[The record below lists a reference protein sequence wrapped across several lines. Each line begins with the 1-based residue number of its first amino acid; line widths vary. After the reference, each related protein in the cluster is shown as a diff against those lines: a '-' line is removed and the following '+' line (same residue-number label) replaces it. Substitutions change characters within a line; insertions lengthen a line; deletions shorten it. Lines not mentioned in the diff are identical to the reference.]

1 MIVYKGSGV
10 LVIISRIK
18 LKSIERSGVFK
29 LNFIKI
35 ILKAVV
41 DLNKVTAVIGR
52 MHIGLK
58 IVY

>member
-18 LKSIERSGVFK
+18 LKSIESGVFK

>member
-1 MIVYKGSGV
+1 MIIDKGCRV
-10 LVIISRIK
+10 LVVIGCIK
-18 LKSIERSGVFK
+18 LKSLKSSVLTK

-35 ILKAVV
+35 ILKTVV

-58 IVY
+58 ILY